1 MKKLAAAL
9 VGLGIT
15 FTAFAQG
22 GHEHGVA
29 RLQVAIDGGQ
39 LAIELQSPLDNLVGF
54 EHEPSTEAQRRA
66 LADAEARLRDFGALF
81 VLPVA
86 AGCMLSEV
94 ELESPWH
101 AGHDEAHDHE
111 QDHECAHDHEEAHG
125 EMHVRYLLNCTRP
138 EALTGMTVK
147 LAEAFPRTA
156 RIRTE
161 TATPRGQNALTLT
174 RGKDKLP
181 L

>member
-39 LAIELQSPLDNLVGF
+39 LAVELQSPLDNLVGF

-66 LADAEARLRDFGALF
+66 LADAEARLREFGALF
-81 VLPVA
+81 VLPAA
-86 AGCMLSEV
+86 AGCVLSEV

-101 AGHDEAHDHE
+101 AGHDQAHDHDQE
-111 QDHECAHDHEEAHG
+111 HDHEEAHG
-125 EMHVRYLLNCTRP
+125 EMHVRYLLNCATP

-156 RIRTE
+156 RIRAE